1 MMFHSF
7 LSQSHKECR
16 GRSPLPGC
24 GAAHL
29 GDATA
34 GPHKLLF
41 RLAAAGGES
50 MNAEK
55 R

>member
-1 MMFHSF
+1 MATILPGTEGIESCIFE
-7 LSQSHKECR
+7 QECR

-34 GPHKLLF
+34 GPHF
-41 RLAAAGGES
+41 TPFWGGVG
-50 MNAEK
+50 K
-55 R
+55 RT